1 MNKHLAAAIVCI
13 ASVSIPFPLQ
23 CRGQENARAESI
35 PRAPITSVAVDNK
48 GQLSIDGSQD
58 GLIVRTWP
66 ELQQIKRL
74 PTSLSSIY
82 DIEISPDGHRLV
94 VAGGTPGE
102 AGSIELYEWPS
113 GEKIKHVSPHE
124 DVIYATAWSHDSRY
138 FATASADKSVQTF
151 DLDCQNHATLLGHS
165 RSVMAVDYLPNG
177 LGLLSAGVDTSI
189 RYWDLKEATR
199 SPQPERTLINHTK
212 EVFAMRV
219 RPSSVDSI
227 SVAATISQDRTV
239 RFWQP
244 TIGRMMR
251 FVRLES
257 VPYDF
262 CWQSNGR
269 ILVAA
274 CHDGKVRT
282 IDSDSAQVLR
292 TIDALDGIAYSIAA
306 DAKDGLL
313 VGGANGQL
321 RYLSRVE

>member
-1 MNKHLAAAIVCI
+1 MNKHVLATIVCI
-13 ASVSIPFPLQ
+13 ASVSIPFQLQ
-23 CRGQENARAESI
+23 CNGQVNLSAESVG
-35 PRAPITSVAVDNK
+35 RAPITSVAVDNK
-48 GQLSIDGSQD
+48 GQRSIDGSQD
-58 GLIVRTWP
+58 GLNVRSWP
-66 ELQQIKRL
+66 ELRQIKRL
-74 PTSLSSIY
+74 PTALSSIY
-82 DIEISPDGHRLV
+82 DIEISPDGDRLV
-94 VAGGTPGE
+94 VVGGTAGE
-102 AGSIELYEWPS
+102 SGGIELYQWPS
-113 GEKIKHVSPHE
+113 GEMIKNVSPLE
-124 DVIYATAWSHDSRY
+124 DVIYAVAWSPDSHT
-138 FATASADKSVQTF
+138 FATASADKTVQFF
-151 DLDCQNHATLLGHS
+151 DLECQNRGTLLGHS

-189 RYWDLKEATR
+189 RYWDLKEATQ
-199 SPQPERTLINHTK
+199 SPNPARTMINHTK

-219 RPSSVDSI
+219 RPSSDDAI

-262 CWQSNGR
+262 CWQPNAK

-292 TIDALDGIAYSIAA
+292 TIDALDGIAFSIAA

-321 RYLSRVE
+321 RYLSLVE